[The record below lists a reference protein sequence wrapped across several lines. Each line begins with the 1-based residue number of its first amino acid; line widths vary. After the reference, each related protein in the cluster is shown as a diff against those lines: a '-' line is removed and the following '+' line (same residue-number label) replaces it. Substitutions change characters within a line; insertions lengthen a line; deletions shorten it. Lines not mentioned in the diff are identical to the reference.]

1 MKQSDLI
8 AQAILEMM
16 NKANGTAEIQR
27 NDLAQ
32 RMGCVPSQI
41 NYVLTSRFTPEHGYI
56 IESRRGGGGYIRITR
71 VNVDSRSEFMHIIN
85 SIGQTIDLASAKAM
99 ISNLYEQKIINL
111 QAAQLMA
118 AAISDSALR
127 YIHSG
132 VKDIVRASIFKQ
144 MLLKLV

>member
-8 AQAILEMM
+8 AQVILDLM
-16 NKANGTAEIQR
+16 NQENGTAEIQR
-27 NDLAQ
+27 NELAQ

-71 VNVDSRSEFMHIIN
+71 VNVDSRSQFMHIIN
-85 SIGQTIDLASAKAM
+85 TIGQTLDLPSARAM
-99 ISNLYEQKIINL
+99 LQNLYDQKIIDK
-111 QAAQLMA
+111 QAAQLIA
-118 AAISDSALR
+118 AAVSDSALKFV
-127 YIHSG
+127 HTG
-132 VKDIVRASIFKQ
+132 VRDMVRASIFKQ